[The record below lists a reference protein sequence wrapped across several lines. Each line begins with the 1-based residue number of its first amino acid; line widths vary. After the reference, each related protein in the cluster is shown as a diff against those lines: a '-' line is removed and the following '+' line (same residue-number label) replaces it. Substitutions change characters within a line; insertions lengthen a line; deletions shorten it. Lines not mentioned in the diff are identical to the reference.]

1 MFFVTD
7 CDLIILTKKNTMKRF
22 LMLCAFLGTLQF
34 SFAQT
39 DVVEFI
45 KAGAADA
52 NKLFQPYLEPYA
64 FALGDGLN
72 NGWYNSADTHKF
84 LGFDFAV
91 SASAVQVPTSAT
103 SFDLSKINFSSLS
116 ILSGGSIA
124 PTIAGESADGPT
136 LVVKDN
142 SGNVLASFK
151 SPPGTGVDMV
161 PVPMAQLTLGVLP
174 NTDLSIRYVPKI
186 NVALDEDDIDLG
198 MIGAGLKHNFTKSI
212 PGLEDLP
219 FDAAA
224 FVGYS
229 MIEAE
234 STLSFT
240 PQDYGT
246 GITSV
251 TFTNTDD
258 QSLKITSSSLK
269 YGLIVS
275 KKLGPLT
282 VFGSISQNMSKST
295 VDLLGKYPVVTA
307 LSNGDLVI
315 TDEDALYD
323 PIALEFE
330 NSNLSMD
337 AGVRLKLAFFS
348 IFGSV
353 SKSQYTSFNAGV
365 ALGFR

>member
-1 MFFVTD
+1 MKNFLILFV
-7 CDLIILTKKNTMKRF
+7 
-22 LMLCAFLGTLQF
+22 FLGAIQI

-39 DVVEFI
+39 NVVEFI
-45 KAGAADA
+45 KAGAVDA

-84 LGFDFAV
+84 LGFDLAV
-91 SASAVQVPTSAT
+91 SASAIQIPSSAKT
-103 SFDLSKINFSSLS
+103 FDLSTINFSSLS
-116 ILSGGSIA
+116 IASGGTIA
-124 PTIAGESADGPT
+124 QTIAGENTSGPT
-136 LVVKDN
+136 LVVEDN
-142 SGNVLASFK
+142 LGNELASFK
-151 SPPGTGVDMV
+151 SPAGTGVDMV
-161 PVPMAQLTLGVLP
+161 PVPMAQLTVGILP
-174 NTDLSIRYVPKI
+174 NTDLSIRYVPTV
-186 NVALDEDDIDLG
+186 NVALDEDDINFG
-198 MIGAGLKHNFTKSI
+198 MIGGGIKHNFMKSI
-212 PGLEDLP
+212 PGLKDLP
-219 FDAAA
+219 IDAAL

-229 MIEAE
+229 MIDAE
-234 STLSFT
+234 SSLSFT

-251 TFTNTDD
+251 TFTNTND
-258 QSLKITSSSLK
+258 QSLRITSSSMK

-282 VFGSISQNMSKST
+282 VFGSISQNSSKST

-315 TDEDALYD
+315 SDEDALYD

-330 NSNLSMD
+330 NSNVSMD
-337 AGVRLKLAFFS
+337 AGLRLKLAFFS

-353 SKSQYTSFNAGV
+353 SKSQYTSVNAGIS
-365 ALGFR
+365 LGFR

>member
-1 MFFVTD
+1 
-7 CDLIILTKKNTMKRF
+7 MKRF
-22 LMLCAFLGTLQF
+22 LILFVFLGVIQF

-39 DVVEFI
+39 NVVEFI
-45 KAGAADA
+45 KAGAVDA

-84 LGFDFAV
+84 LGFDLAV
-91 SASAVQVPTSAT
+91 SASAIQIPGSAST
-103 SFDLSKINFSSLS
+103 FDLSKINFSSLS
-116 ILSGGSIA
+116 IASGGTIA
-124 PTIAGESADGPT
+124 PTIAGENISGPRLSVT
-136 LVVKDN
+136 DMVPDPNNPGELMLKE
-142 SGNVLASFK
+142 LASFQ

-174 NTDLSIRYVPKI
+174 NTDLSLRYVPTV
-186 NVALDEDDIDLG
+186 NVALDKDDINFG
-198 MIGAGLKHNFTKSI
+198 MIGAGIKHNFLKSI
-212 PGLEDLP
+212 PGLKDLP
-219 FDAAA
+219 LDAAV

-240 PQDYGT
+240 PQDYGS

-251 TFTNTDD
+251 TFTNADD
-258 QSLKITSSSLK
+258 QSLRITSSSLK

-282 VFGSISQNMSKST
+282 VFGSISQNSSKST

-315 TDEDALYD
+315 SDEDALYD

-330 NSNLSMD
+330 NSNVSMD
-337 AGVRLKLAFFS
+337 AGLRLKLAFFS
-348 IFGSV
+348 VFGSV
-353 SKSQYTSFNAGV
+353 SKSQYTSVNAGV